1 MIIIILLV
9 YVIGCGMAILL
20 IDLTESITGIRFT
33 NSDIIKLSLFSWYS
47 CIVLNDMINKW
58 YD

>member
-20 IDLTESITGIRFT
+20 IDLAESITGIRFT